1 MSVLFDQKVKGLHHY
16 HVGKAKSGVVAGAG
30 GVGSNTQS
38 FHSPLYSKYALRAM
52 VEAKLVHQ
60 VKGNLYFV
68 HGLLPTFPESLPLP
82 IHPNN
87 KNFNNLGIHSKTYR
101 IQATFS
107 PMLHEQSIG
116 ILLASSLNLEIGGK
130 ERRKENV
137 VVWRNGIYFEGS
149 FRKQA
154 NKTNVSEKILLAFD
168 TRLNQGELICSQ
180 EEGEEGTT
188 YPSSPSSLS
197 SSRSYCRAMIGL
209 LESFSGGSVESCEM
223 SCYVNLENARPWYK
237 EKRPWWQCAPLE
249 DPEKSRQRTKEEKEE
264 QEGDGDAVFR
274 TPIEATVMTEADAY
288 FSNSFVSINFDA
300 YMSSRVVFD
309 YDDGFTQVSFGS
321 SPVLLLLL
329 ALSLGLLFVSSSKI
343 SHYFRFAT
351 REGNQMPISY
361 LFMVW

>member
-1 MSVLFDQKVKGLHHY
+1 
-16 HVGKAKSGVVAGAG
+16 
-30 GVGSNTQS
+30 
-38 FHSPLYSKYALRAM
+38 M

-87 KNFNNLGIHSKTYR
+87 KNFKNLGIHSKTYR
-101 IQATFS
+101 IQAQFS

-154 NKTNVSEKILLAFD
+154 NKTKVSEKVLLAFD

-180 EEGEEGTT
+180 EEEEGRT
-188 YPSSPSSLS
+188 YPSSSSVFS
-197 SSRSYCRAMIGL
+197 SSRSYCSAMIGL
-209 LESFSGGSVESCEM
+209 LENFSGGSVESCEM

-237 EKRPWWQCAPLE
+237 EKRPWRQCAPLE
-249 DPEKSRQRTKEEKEE
+249 DSEKGKQRTEEEKEE
-264 QEGDGDAVFR
+264 QEEEDDDAVFR
-274 TPIEATVMTEADAY
+274 APLEATVMTEADAY

-309 YDDGFTQVSFGS
+309 YDDGFTQVSFILL
-321 SPVLLLLL
+321 VLLLFFNFNTLN
-329 ALSLGLLFVSSSKI
+329 F
-343 SHYFRFAT
+343 SHRHFAT
-351 REGNQMPISY
+351 REGNQMLILY